1 MEMVLAHLQST
12 ASLDLS
18 LPLHSLLIHHIL
30 LLLALLTLLPFPD
43 LDDMPSFLSRA
54 RKTL

>member
-18 LPLHSLLIHHIL
+18 LPLSLLIHHIL

-43 LDDMPSFLSRA
+43 PDDMPSFLSRA
-54 RKTL
+54 DKPL